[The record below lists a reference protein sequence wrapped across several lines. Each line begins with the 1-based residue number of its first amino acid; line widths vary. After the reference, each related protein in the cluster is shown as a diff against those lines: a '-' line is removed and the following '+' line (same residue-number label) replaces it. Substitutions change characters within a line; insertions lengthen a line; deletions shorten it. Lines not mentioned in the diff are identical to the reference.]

1 MAQWAIISAMDV
13 MGADLIRHFR
23 AANSG
28 PGAARKA
35 SGPLALAL
43 ALILRYAQPARA
55 EDTVAYR
62 YEDYQEDAG
71 RVRVHTQTAYF
82 ETTLD
87 PRIAVKGEFVY
98 DSISGATPTGAPA
111 PVGGNQ
117 VPLVD
122 ITDTRYSGNISSDI
136 KLGRTTTTPGFA
148 YSTESDYQS
157 LGLSLNEAIDFNSRN
172 TTLNVGIAHNFDSVS
187 GFFQQVPRRKD
198 STDLL
203 VGINQLL
210 GPHTYVTANLT
221 LGYSDGYLTDP
232 YKGATFLFNYPI
244 SFYDP
249 PDSFTVPE
257 QRPDH
262 KFRQVALV
270 GITQYIDPLHASI
283 EASYRFHHDSWGIF
297 SHTVELSWHQKLGKK
312 LMISPLFRFYNQSAA
327 SFYSYSFTGDP
338 AFPDGAVGSTQA
350 DGGSILF
357 NDDPSFPGTG
367 TSTFVVPAHPTYF
380 SSDYRLSQFN
390 SFTYGVTASW
400 RVHEHFSIE
409 AGYKRYEMYGLDGIT
424 SASAYPKAHI
434 FTVGFGL
441 WF

>member
-1 MAQWAIISAMDV
+1 
-13 MGADLIRHFR
+13 MGANLMKPYRGTMCGNGSALAPTR
-23 AANSG
+23 
-28 PGAARKA
+28 
-35 SGPLALAL
+35 PLACLLAL
-43 ALILRYAQPARA
+43 LLRCVQPARA

-62 YEDYQEDAG
+62 YEDYQEEAG

-82 ETTLD
+82 ETDLN
-87 PRIAVKGEFVY
+87 PRVAVKGEFVY
-98 DSISGATPTGAPA
+98 DAISGATPTGAPA
-111 PVGGNQ
+111 PVGGSQ

-122 ITDTRYSGNISSDI
+122 IKDTRYSGNLSSDF
-136 KLGRTTTTPGFA
+136 KSGRTTTTPGFA

-172 TTLNVGIAHNFDSVS
+172 TTLNVGIAHNYDSVS
-187 GFFQQVPRRKD
+187 GFFQQEARRKD
-198 STDLL
+198 STDVL
-203 VGINQLL
+203 VGVNQLL

-221 LGYSDGYLTDP
+221 LGYADGYLTDP

-244 SFYDP
+244 SFYNP
-249 PDSFTVPE
+249 PDSFVVPE

-270 GITQYIDPLHASI
+270 GITQYIDPLNASV
-283 EASYRFHHDSWGIF
+283 EATYRFHHDSWGIF

-327 SFYSYSFTGDP
+327 SFYAPSFVGDP
-338 AFPDGAVGSTQA
+338 AFPNGATGSEQS

-367 TSTFVVPAHPTYF
+367 TSTFTVPAHPAYF
-380 SSDYRLSQFN
+380 SADYRLSQLN

-400 RVHEHFSIE
+400 RVHEHFSLE
-409 AGYKRYEMYGLDGIT
+409 AGYKRYEMHGLDGLT

-434 FTVGFGL
+434 FTIGFGL